1 MLAPLAVVFSG
12 SNNKGAK
19 KIMANVFQNTELVV
33 RDAAIELHG
42 ALVAAALIPDKI
54 EAAFTTRKVGQTVN
68 VTKRPIMT
76 ANRHTGTG
84 AFTTSDVTEVS
95 VPVKIVFRSY
105 VKHKLTAAEKTYDI
119 DDFNIQVVR
128 PAMVAIAQDIDLFLI
143 HNILVP
149 GFARN
154 VAGTDGVD
162 PSTLAHLA
170 AGWKKMF
177 DSKLDPKAS
186 VGILD
191 SQAAAN
197 FLQLDQFISKD
208 YGDERPNGLR
218 QAILAQVY
226 GTQMYPSNSAA
237 TQARGNIAGTVLTN
251 GVPVLAATT
260 LAIDGLTD
268 QTSVIWKG
276 ARFSVAGDTQVYTI
290 KSETADN
297 VPAAG
302 AVTVSI
308 YPAVSADLVSAAS
321 GSAVTFETAL
331 KENVLFHPDAVAR
344 AIIAPEP
351 FSAMPSS
358 VGEFE
363 GLSIRTSLE
372 STMNNDDTGDGDY
385 ILFDTYLG
393 ANVIVEA
400 GGVILQG

>member
-1 MLAPLAVVFSG
+1 
-12 SNNKGAK
+12 
-19 KIMANVFQNTELVV
+19 MANVFQNTDLVV

-54 EAAFTTRKVGQTVN
+54 ETAFTTRKVGQTVN

-76 ANRHTGTG
+76 AKRHNGTG
-84 AFTTSDVTEVS
+84 AFSTSDVTEVS
-95 VPVKIVFRSY
+95 VPVTIAYRSY
-105 VKHKLTAAEKTYDI
+105 VKHKLTAAEKTFEI
-119 DDFNIQVVR
+119 DDFNTQVVR

-154 VAGTDGVD
+154 VAGAEGTD

-177 DSKLDPKAS
+177 DSKLDPRAS

-197 FLQLDQFISKD
+197 FLQLDQFVSKD
-208 YGDERPNGLR
+208 YGDEKPNGLR
-218 QAILAQVY
+218 QAILAMVY
-226 GTQMYPSNSAA
+226 GTQMYPSNSAD
-237 TQARGNIAGTVLTN
+237 TQALGNTAGTVLTN

-268 QTSVIWKG
+268 QTAEMWKG
-276 ARFSVAGDTQVYTI
+276 TRFLVAGDTQVYTVT
-290 KSETADN
+290 SETADN
-297 VPAAG
+297 AAVAG
-302 AVTVSI
+302 AITLSI
-308 YPAVSADLVSAAS
+308 YPGVSADLVTAAD
-321 GSAVTFETAL
+321 GAALTFKTAA

-358 VGEFE
+358 VGKFE

-393 ANVIVEA
+393 ANVIVEK